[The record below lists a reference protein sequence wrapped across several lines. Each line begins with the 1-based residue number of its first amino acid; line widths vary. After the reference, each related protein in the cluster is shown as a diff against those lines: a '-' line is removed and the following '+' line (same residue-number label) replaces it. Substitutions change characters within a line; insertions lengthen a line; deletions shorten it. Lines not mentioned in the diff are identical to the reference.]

1 MKISVLSVQQ
11 HLHPFQQL
19 QSIFNLRILKYQE
32 LEVPATYGKRNSKQQ
47 FLR

>member
-1 MKISVLSVQQ
+1 MKISVLSVQL

-19 QSIFNLRILKYQE
+19 QSIFNLRKYQE